1 MVGVQNF
8 GLLPLSDTFHNMTTL
23 EPIFITDLF
32 YKLDEKLI
40 EVLSN
45 LSDEEWNKQT
55 IAPLWKVK
63 DIAVHLLDGNI
74 RSLSMGRDGYF
85 GVQPDSINSY
95 QDLLDYLNKLNADW
109 VHALKRMS
117 PKVLVELLD
126 LTGKQFCDYI
136 TRLNPFDKAIFSVGW
151 AGEEESETWFH
162 VAREYTEKWHH
173 QQQIRF
179 AVGKEAELYTREF
192 YWPHLETSMR
202 ALPHHYRNVTAND
215 GETIEFNI
223 SGEGGGTWNLYRDG
237 NQWLLVK
244 ESSPKPLSKVTI
256 EGSIAWR
263 LFTKGI
269 SKQEARNHVQI
280 AGNQE
285 TGEKIFDML
294 AVMA

>member
-1 MVGVQNF
+1 
-8 GLLPLSDTFHNMTTL
+8 MTTL

-32 YKLDEKLI
+32 YQLDEKLI
-40 EVLSN
+40 EFLSD
-45 LSDEEWNKQT
+45 LSDEDWNRQT
-55 IAPLWKVK
+55 IAPLWTVK

-74 RSLSMGRDGYF
+74 RALSMGRDGYF

-95 QDLLDYLNKLNADW
+95 QDLLNYLNKLNADW

-117 PKVLVELLD
+117 PRVLVELLTI
-126 LTGKQFCDYI
+126 TGKEYCDYI
-136 TRLNPFDKAIFSVGW
+136 TQLEPFSKAIFSVGW
-151 AGEEESETWFH
+151 AGEEESKTWFH

-173 QQQIRF
+173 QQQIRL
-179 AVGKEAELYTREF
+179 AVGKETELYTKEF

-202 ALPHHYRNVTAND
+202 ALPHHYRNVVTDD

-223 SGEGGGTWNLYRDG
+223 TGEGGGTWNLYRDSS
-237 NQWLLVK
+237 QWLLVK
-244 ESSPKPLSKVTI
+244 ESSAQPLSKVTI
-256 EGSIAWR
+256 DGTIAWR

-269 SKQEARNHVQI
+269 SKQDARNYVQI

>member
-1 MVGVQNF
+1 
-8 GLLPLSDTFHNMTTL
+8 MTTL

-32 YKLDEKLI
+32 YKIDEKLI
-40 EVLSN
+40 EVLAS
-45 LSDEEWNKQT
+45 LSDDDWNKQSV
-55 IAPLWKVK
+55 APRWKVK

-74 RSLSMGRDGYF
+74 RTLSMARDGYF

-95 QDLLDYLNKLNADW
+95 QDLLNYLNKLNADW

-117 PKVLVELLD
+117 PKVLMELLAI
-126 LTGKQFCDYI
+126 TGKQYCDYMSQ
-136 TRLNPFDKAIFSVGW
+136 LDPFTKAIFSVGW
-151 AGEEESETWFH
+151 AGEEESKTWFH

-179 AVGKEAELYTREF
+179 AVGKESELYTKEF
-192 YWPHLETSMR
+192 YGPHLETSMR
-202 ALPHHYRNVTAND
+202 ALPHHYRNVTGNN
-215 GETIEFNI
+215 GETIQFDI
-223 SGEGGGTWNLYRDG
+223 TGEGGGIWNLYREN
-237 NQWLLVK
+237 NQWILVK
-244 ESSPKPLSKVTI
+244 ENTTQPISKVTI
-256 EGSIAWR
+256 DGAIAWR

-280 AGNQE
+280 EGNQE